1 MQNSVTPD
9 LQDICD
15 TICILNLCSSE
26 VKNLNKFQFCRG
38 ELLLWN
44 LTQPGKRKWTLL
56 GSSEGQNHSRIV
68 FNLSSVKHQDRE
80 LLFSIS
86 MDRDVRTI

>member
-1 MQNSVTPD
+1 MHF
-9 LQDICD
+9 
-15 TICILNLCSSE
+15 
-26 VKNLNKFQFCRG
+26 KFCRG
-38 ELLLWN
+38 ELLLWD

-68 FNLSSVKHQDRE
+68 FNLCSVKHQEKE

-86 MDRDVRTI
+86 MDRDVRTHFEINVKRAVAMQYD